1 MSQPLALHPDRALPV
16 DPEVREIARRLYRN
30 TAELPLVCMHGHV
43 EAADLAD
50 DLPFADPAQ
59 LLVVP
64 DHYVTRMLVSQGVS
78 PEQLGVPRVDG
89 GPTETDSR
97 LIWQRFC
104 SHWHLFRGTPSRY
117 WLEHELVEVF
127 GVTERPSAESADRI
141 YDRIA
146 ATIAEPGFRRLALLD
161 RFRIEVLAT
170 TDAATSDLA
179 HHARLAATGHAGRV
193 IPTFRPDAVVHV
205 ANSRWR
211 DDVAALGRLA
221 DIETDTYKGFVEA
234 LRQRRRAFVAA
245 GALATDH
252 GHATA
257 DTTPLADAEAE
268 RIYAAALAGH
278 RHR

>member
-1 MSQPLALHPDRALPV
+1 
-16 DPEVREIARRLYRN
+16 
-30 TAELPLVCMHGHV
+30 MHGHV

-64 DHYVTRMLVSQGVS
+64 DHYVTRMLVSQGVP

-141 YDRIA
+141 YDQIA
-146 ATIAEPGFRRLALLD
+146 ATSPSPGSAGWPCSTGSASRCSRRPTRPRPTSPPRPARGD
-161 RFRIEVLAT
+161 RPR
-170 TDAATSDLA
+170 
-179 HHARLAATGHAGRV
+179 AG
-193 IPTFRPDAVVHV
+193 
-205 ANSRWR
+205 
-211 DDVAALGRLA
+211 G
-221 DIETDTYKGFVEA
+221 
-234 LRQRRRAFVAA
+234 
-245 GALATDH
+245 
-252 GHATA
+252 
-257 DTTPLADAEAE
+257 
-268 RIYAAALAGH
+268 
-278 RHR
+278 

>member
-1 MSQPLALHPDRALPV
+1 MSQPLVLHPDRALSV
-16 DPEVREIARRLYRN
+16 DPEVRGIARRLYRK

-50 DLPFADPAQ
+50 DRPFDDPAQ

-64 DHYVTRMLVSQGVS
+64 DHYVTRMLVSQGVP

-89 GPTETDSR
+89 GPAETDSR
-97 LIWQRFC
+97 QIWQRFC

-141 YDRIA
+141 YDQIA
-146 ATIAEPGFRRLALLD
+146 ATIARPEFRRLALLD

-179 HHARLAATGHAGRV
+179 HHTRLAAAGHAGRV
-193 IPTFRPDAVVHV
+193 VPTFRIFSMEKAREFYLDF
-205 ANSRWR
+205 
-211 DDVAALGRLA
+211 LGCKVDWEHRF
-221 DIETDTYKGFVEA
+221 T
-234 LRQRRRAFVAA
+234 
-245 GALATDH
+245 
-252 GHATA
+252 
-257 DTTPLADAEAE
+257 AEAPVYMRVSRE
-268 RIYAAALAGH
+268 GRWPWFASTGYGTVTITAGEAEITCTAGSFDLEVVVD
-278 RHR
+278 